1 LDVNIFRLFGA
12 LGRVI
17 LVQFEHLGSVT
28 MMLVQVARALP
39 RSLRYFPEIVRQMSQ
54 VGVNSMGLVTLT
66 SLFVGAVTTVQA
78 RYQFTNLVP
87 DAFLGTV
94 VAKSVFI
101 ELGPVLTGLVVAGR
115 VSASMAAELG
125 TMSVTEQVDA
135 LETLAINPI
144 EYLLVP
150 RFLAGAIMLP
160 LVTIYADLLAI
171 LGGLVV
177 AVTTLNVSSAIFV
190 QGLRTFFEMEDVLG
204 GLLKALVFG
213 IVIAHAGCFY
223 GMHAKGGAEGVGLAT
238 TRAVVAS
245 CVLILLNDYLM
256 AELLFRV
263 VFA

>member
-1 LDVNIFRLFGA
+1 VRTVTVFGA
-12 LGRVI
+12 LGRLI
-17 LVQFEHLGSVT
+17 LIQMEHLGGVT
-28 MMLVQVARALP
+28 LMLAQVARGAP
-39 RSLRYFPEIVRQMSQ
+39 RAMRYASQIVHQMSQ
-54 VGVNSMGLVTLT
+54 VGLSSMGLVTLT

-94 VAKSVFI
+94 VAKSVFL

-125 TMSVTEQVDA
+125 TMRVTEQVDA

-144 EYLLVP
+144 EYLVVP
-150 RFLAGAIMLP
+150 RFIAAAIMLP
-160 LVTIYADLLAI
+160 IVTIFADLLAI

-190 QGLRTFFEMEDVLG
+190 QGLRTFFETQDVLG
-204 GLLKALVFG
+204 GLLKSLVFG
-213 IVIAHAGCFY
+213 VVIAHAGCFY
-223 GMHAKGGAEGVGLAT
+223 GMNAQGGAEGVGRAT
-238 TRAVVAS
+238 TRAVVAA
-245 CVLILLNDYLM
+245 CVLILVNDYIM

>member
-1 LDVNIFRLFGA
+1 MRTPFGA
-12 LGRVI
+12 LGRLI
-17 LVQFEHLGSVT
+17 LLQMERLGSVT
-28 MMLVQVARALP
+28 LMLVQVARALP
-39 RSLRYFPEIVRQMSQ
+39 NAPRHASEIARQMSY
-54 VGVNSMGLVTLT
+54 VGVSSMGLVALT
-66 SLFVGAVTTVQA
+66 SIFVGAVATVQA

-125 TMSVTEQVDA
+125 TMRVTEQVDA
-135 LETLAINPI
+135 LETLAIDPI
-144 EYLLVP
+144 EYLVVP
-150 RFLAGAIMLP
+150 RFIAAALMLP
-160 LVTIYADLLAI
+160 IVTVFADLLAI

-177 AVTTLNVSSAIFV
+177 AVTTLQVSSAIFI
-190 QGLRTFFEMEDVLG
+190 QGLRTFFETEDVIG
-204 GLLKALVFG
+204 GLLKALAFG

-223 GMHAKGGAEGVGLAT
+223 GMRAAGGAEGVGRAT
-238 TRAVVAS
+238 TRAVVAA
-245 CVLILLNDYLM
+245 CVLILVNDYIM

>member
-1 LDVNIFRLFGA
+1 MKVLQLFGA
-12 LGRVI
+12 LGRI
-17 LVQFEHLGSVT
+17 LLVQLEHFGGVML
-28 MMLVQVARALP
+28 MLVQVGRALP
-39 RSLRYFPEIVRQMSQ
+39 LVVRYTRETVLQMYH
-54 VGVNSMGLVTLT
+54 VGVTSLGLVTLT

-87 DAFLGTV
+87 DSFLGTV

-115 VSASMAAELG
+115 VAASMAAELG
-125 TMSVTEQVDA
+125 TMKVTEQVDA

-144 EYLLVP
+144 EYLVVP
-150 RFLAGAIMLP
+150 RFVAAAIMLP
-160 LVTIYADLLAI
+160 LVTACADLLAI

-177 AVTTLNVSSAIFV
+177 AVTTLQVSSQIFI
-190 QGLRTFFEMEDVLG
+190 QGLRTFFEMQDVIG

-223 GMHAKGGAEGVGLAT
+223 GMKASGGAEGVGLAT
-238 TRAVVAS
+238 TRAVVAA
-245 CVLILLNDYLM
+245 CVLILLNDYIM